1 MLNYMFSV
9 LIENPVESYPSKK
22 VQVTIKVGLFF
33 SEILE
38 IIRGDSKG
46 LSLGLSLFNINI
58 IDLFLIDQ

>member
-1 MLNYMFSV
+1 MFSV
-9 LIENPVESYPSKK
+9 LIENPIESYPSKK

-38 IIRGDSKG
+38 IIRGGLKG
-46 LSLGLSLFNINI
+46 LSLGLSLFNINT

>member
-38 IIRGDSKG
+38 IIRGDPKG